1 MINTIAGSI
10 IGGIASYYLC
20 KFANIDTKPNHQRI
34 IILPSTGQILIFLGI
49 IFGAGIG
56 FGVGSYKLFK
66 KY

>member
-1 MINTIAGSI
+1 M
-10 IGGIASYYLC
+10 
-20 KFANIDTKPNHQRI
+20 PNHQRI